1 MIIFIIVIVVL
12 LRHLRKGSKKL
23 NQKAASLKLMANIT
37 GIAFLFGLTWLF
49 GALTVVNFDQAFQ
62 ILFTLVNSFQGF
74 LIFIFFCV
82 LNSDVRLALA
92 QKILG
97 NRLAPQTNT
106 GTTSAVSKQTI
117 PYQTHQDAYK
127 QSESE
132 DISCVELVGLERKPS
147 ESEVQVS
154 VVSTPDAKEVEV
166 VKVKFEGE
174 KSEDIEVNIKRKH
187 QKSFQN
193 EL

>member
-12 LRHLRKGSKKL
+12 LRHLRKRSKEHNK
-23 NQKAASLKLMANIT
+23 KVGHLKLMAKIT

-97 NRLAPQTNT
+97 KRLAPQTNT

-132 DISCVELVGLERKPS
+132 DISYVELVGLERKPS

-174 KSEDIEVNIKRKH
+174 KK
-187 QKSFQN
+187 
-193 EL
+193 